1 MDTFLAFGAGLSFLL
16 SISEFIRNTKSPE
29 IQGSNSGSKIKS
41 IFNQPIGFF
50 FLSLSIVQFH
60 LYLELSNQLKEQLWF
75 AEIHIPFLFFT
86 GPLAYLYFRRLGGLT
101 AKALHLVHFV
111 PGFIAFLLLLPFILS
126 DQNSKLEYVSVFP
139 PRNIYFQFLFGLLV
153 LGTISNLVYPL
164 LLIGKIRKWKTF
176 IQKEE
181 GRAFSPFLALFY
193 TSIFVISLFVFA
205 QIFYM
210 PLFTVAGAGLT
221 LIVCSVF
228 LSASTS
234 PHLIISFEKIAREAG
249 YNETRLQGI
258 DVDSVVQKM
267 QELMRDKKLYL
278 DEELT
283 LSILSEE
290 LKIKT
295 HQLSEILN
303 DKMKI
308 GFREYIT
315 GFRLVEASKLLREE
329 PQRSVLAVIYAA
341 GFKSKSAFHK
351 LFQEKYGCSPGE
363 YRSSFSKKP

>member
-16 SISEFIRNTKSPE
+16 AISEFIRKAKVRKIQDDLVSKAKSAW
-29 IQGSNSGSKIKS
+29 
-41 IFNQPIGFF
+41 NQPIAFF

-60 LYLELSNQLKEQLWF
+60 LYLELSSQLKEQLWF

-86 GPLAYLYFRRLGGLT
+86 GPLAYLYFRKLGGLA
-101 AKALHLVHFV
+101 AKALNLAHFL
-111 PGFIAFLLLLPFILS
+111 PGFAAFFFILPFILS
-126 DQNSKLEYVSVFP
+126 DPNSKLEYVNVFP

-164 LLIGKIRKWKTF
+164 LLIGKIRKWKSF
-176 IQKEE
+176 VQKEE
-181 GRAFSPFLALFY
+181 GRVFSPFLALFY
-193 TSIFVISLFVFA
+193 SSIFVILLFVIA
-205 QIFYM
+205 QIFFM
-210 PLFTVAGAGLT
+210 PLFTVAAALLT
-221 LIVCSVF
+221 LIVCSIF
-228 LSASTS
+228 LSASVS
-234 PHLIISFEKIAREAG
+234 PDLIVSFEKTAKEAG
-249 YNETRLQGI
+249 YNETRLQGL
-258 DVDSVVQKM
+258 DVDAVIQKLE
-267 QELMRDKKLYL
+267 ELMRDKKLYL

-283 LSILSEE
+283 LPILSEE

-303 DKMKI
+303 DKMRI
-308 GFREYIT
+308 GFREYIA
-315 GFRLVEASKLLREE
+315 GYRLEEASKMLREE

-341 GFKSKSAFHK
+341 GFRSKSAFHK

>member
-1 MDTFLAFGAGLSFLL
+1 MAV
-16 SISEFIRNTKSPE
+16 SEFIRKDKGPK
-29 IQGSNSGSKIKS
+29 IQGLRSGSETKS
-41 IFNQPIGFF
+41 IFYQPICFF
-50 FLSLSIVQFH
+50 FLSLSVVQFH
-60 LYLELSNQLKEQLWF
+60 LYLELSNQLKDYLWF

-86 GPLAYLYFRRLGGLT
+86 GPLAYLYFRRLGGFR
-101 AKALHLVHFV
+101 AKALNLVHFV
-111 PGFIAFLLLLPFILS
+111 PGLAAFLFLLPFVLS
-126 DQNSKLEYVSVFP
+126 DPNSKLEYVSVFP

-176 IQKEE
+176 VQKEE

-193 TSIFVISLFVFA
+193 ASIFVIFLFVIA
-205 QIFYM
+205 QIFFM
-210 PLFTVAGAGLT
+210 PLFTVAAAALT
-221 LIVCSVF
+221 LIVCCVF
-228 LSASTS
+228 LSASSS
-234 PHLIISFEKIAREAG
+234 PDLIVSFEKTAKEAG
-249 YNETRLQGI
+249 YNETRLQGL
-258 DVDSVVQKM
+258 DVDSVIRKM
-267 QELMRDKKLYL
+267 EELMRDKKLYL

-283 LSILSEE
+283 LPLLSEE

-303 DKMKI
+303 DKMSI
-308 GFREYIT
+308 GFREYVT
-315 GFRLVEASKLLREE
+315 GFRLEEASKLLREE

-363 YRSSFSKKP
+363 YRSSFSKN

>member
-1 MDTFLAFGAGLSFLL
+1 MA
-16 SISEFIRNTKSPE
+16 ISEFIQREKGEKTQDFNLGSKTKSTF
-29 IQGSNSGSKIKS
+29 QK
-41 IFNQPIGFF
+41 PIGFF

-60 LYLELSNQLKEQLWF
+60 LYLELSGQLKEQLWF

-86 GPLAYLYFRRLGGLT
+86 GPLAYLYFRRLGGLP
-101 AKALHLVHFV
+101 AKLLNLVHFV
-111 PGFIAFLLLLPFILS
+111 PGLVTFLLLLPFVLS
-126 DQNSKLEYVSVFP
+126 DPNSKLEYVSVFP
-139 PRNIYFQFLFGLLV
+139 PRNIYFQFLFGLLI

-176 IQKEE
+176 IQKKE

-193 TSIFVISLFVFA
+193 ASIFVIFLFVIA
-205 QIFYM
+205 QIFFM
-210 PLFTVAGAGLT
+210 PLFTVAAAGLT
-221 LIVCSVF
+221 LLVCCVF
-228 LSASTS
+228 LSASIS
-234 PHLIISFEKIAREAG
+234 PELIVTFEKTAKEAG
-249 YNETRLQGI
+249 YNETRLHGL
-258 DVDSVVQKM
+258 DVDSVIQKM
-267 QELMRDKKLYL
+267 EELMRDKKLFL

-283 LSILSEE
+283 LPILSEE

-315 GFRLVEASKLLREE
+315 GFRLEEASKMLKEE
-329 PQRSVLAVIYAA
+329 PQRSVLAVIYSA

-363 YRSSFSKKP
+363 YRLSFSKKS

>member
-16 SISEFIRNTKSPE
+16 AISEFIRNKGRKIQGTDLGSKTKSA
-29 IQGSNSGSKIKS
+29 
-41 IFNQPIGFF
+41 FNQPIGFF

-60 LYLELSNQLKEQLWF
+60 LYLELSNQLKEYLWF

-101 AKALHLVHFV
+101 VRALNLVHFF
-111 PGFIAFLLLLPFILS
+111 PGIVSFLFLLPFVLS
-126 DQNSKLEYVSVFP
+126 DPNSKLEYVSVYP

-153 LGTISNLVYPL
+153 LGTVSNLVYPL

-176 IQKEE
+176 VQKEE
-181 GRAFSPFLALFY
+181 ARVFSPFLALFY
-193 TSIFVISLFVFA
+193 ASIFVIFLFVIA
-205 QIFYM
+205 QIFFM
-210 PLFTVAGAGLT
+210 PLFIVAAAALT
-221 LIVCSVF
+221 LIVCFVF

-234 PHLIISFEKIAREAG
+234 PDLIVSFEKTAKEAG
-249 YNETRLQGI
+249 YNETRLQGL
-258 DVDSVVQKM
+258 DVDAVIQKM
-267 QELMRDKKLYL
+267 EELMRDKKLYL

-283 LSILSEE
+283 LPIFSDE

-303 DKMKI
+303 DKMRI
-308 GFREYIT
+308 GFREYIA
-315 GFRLVEASKLLREE
+315 GFRLEEASKMLREE
-329 PQRSVLAVIYAA
+329 PQRSVLSVIYAA

-363 YRSSFSKKP
+363 YRSSLSNKP

>member
-16 SISEFIRNTKSPE
+16 AISEFIRKGKGPKN
-29 IQGSNSGSKIKS
+29 
-41 IFNQPIGFF
+41 IGFF
-50 FLSLSIVQFH
+50 FLALSIVQFH
-60 LYLELSNQLKEQLWF
+60 LYLELSDQLKEQLWF

-86 GPLAYLYFRRLGGLT
+86 GPLAYLYFRRLGGLPVKT
-101 AKALHLVHFV
+101 LTLVHFV
-111 PGFIAFLLLLPFILS
+111 PGFVAFLLLLPFVLS
-126 DQNSKLEYVSVFP
+126 DPNSKLEYVSIFP

-176 IQKEE
+176 VQKEE
-181 GRAFSPFLALFY
+181 AKAFSPFLALFY
-193 TSIFVISLFVFA
+193 ASIFVILLFVIA
-205 QIFYM
+205 QIFFM
-210 PLFTVAGAGLT
+210 PLFTVAAACLT
-221 LIVCSVF
+221 LIVCCVF

-234 PHLIISFEKIAREAG
+234 PSLIVSFEKTAKEAG
-249 YNETRLQGI
+249 YNETRLQGL
-258 DVDSVVQKM
+258 DVDSVIQKM
-267 QELMRDKKLYL
+267 EELMRDKKLYL
-278 DEELT
+278 DEDLT
-283 LSILSEE
+283 LPLLSKE
-290 LKIKT
+290 LKIKP

-303 DKMKI
+303 DKMRI

-315 GFRLVEASKLLREE
+315 GYRLEEASKLLRDE

-363 YRSSFSKKP
+363 YRLSFTKKS

>member
-1 MDTFLAFGAGLSFLL
+1 MA
-16 SISEFIRNTKSPE
+16 ISEFIRTDKRSKIQDSNTGSETKSA
-29 IQGSNSGSKIKS
+29 
-41 IFNQPIGFF
+41 FYQPIAFF

-86 GPLAYLYFRRLGGLT
+86 GPLAYLYFIRLGGLP
-101 AKALHLVHFV
+101 ARALNMVHFV
-111 PGFIAFLLLLPFILS
+111 PGLAAFLFLLPFVLS
-126 DQNSKLEYVSVFP
+126 NPNSKLEYISVFP
-139 PRNIYFQFLFGLLV
+139 PRSMYFQFLFGLLV

-176 IQKEE
+176 VQKEE
-181 GRAFSPFLALFY
+181 GRAFSPFLVLFY
-193 TSIFVISLFVFA
+193 ASIFVIFLFVIA
-205 QIFYM
+205 QIFFM
-210 PLFTVAGAGLT
+210 PLFTVAAAGLV

-234 PHLIISFEKIAREAG
+234 PDLIVSFEKTAKEAG
-249 YNETRLQGI
+249 YNETRLQGL
-258 DVDSVVQKM
+258 DVDSVIQKM
-267 QELMRDKKLYL
+267 EELMRDKKLYL

-283 LSILSEE
+283 LPLLSEE

-303 DKMKI
+303 DKMRI

-315 GFRLVEASKLLREE
+315 GFRLEEASKLLREE

-363 YRSSFSKKP
+363 YRSSYSKN

>member
-1 MDTFLAFGAGLSFLL
+1 MA
-16 SISEFIRNTKSPE
+16 ISEFIGKDKARQ
-29 IQGSNSGSKIKS
+29 IQDFNLGSKIES
-41 IFNQPIGFF
+41 AFYRPIGFF

-60 LYLELSNQLKEQLWF
+60 LYLELSDQLKEHLWF

-86 GPLAYLYFRRLGGLT
+86 GPLAYLYFTRLGGLP
-101 AKALHLVHFV
+101 AKALNLVHFV
-111 PGFIAFLLLLPFILS
+111 PGFAAFLFLIPFVLS
-126 DQNSKLEYVSVFP
+126 DPNSKLEYVTVFP
-139 PRNIYFQFLFGLLV
+139 PRQIYFQFLFGLLV

-164 LLIGKIRKWKTF
+164 LLIGKIRKWKSF
-176 IQKEE
+176 VQKEE
-181 GRAFSPFLALFY
+181 GRAFSPFLVLFY
-193 TSIFVISLFVFA
+193 ASIFVIFLFVIA
-205 QIFYM
+205 QIFFM
-210 PLFTVAGAGLT
+210 PLFTIAAAALT

-234 PHLIISFEKIAREAG
+234 PGLIVSFEKTAKEAG
-249 YNETRLQGI
+249 YNETRLQGL
-258 DVDSVVQKM
+258 DVEAVIQKM
-267 QELMRDKKLYL
+267 EELMRDKKLYL

-283 LSILSEE
+283 LPILSEE

-303 DKMKI
+303 DKMRI

-315 GFRLVEASKLLREE
+315 GFRLEEASKMLREE

-363 YRSSFSKKP
+363 YRSSLSKKS

>member
-16 SISEFIRNTKSPE
+16 AISEFIRKNKR
-29 IQGSNSGSKIKS
+29 
-41 IFNQPIGFF
+41 QPIGFF

-60 LYLELSNQLKEQLWF
+60 LYLELSNQLKEELWF

-86 GPLAYLYFRRLGGLT
+86 GPLAYLYFRRLGGLP
-101 AKALHLVHFV
+101 AKALNLVHFA
-111 PGFIAFLLLLPFILS
+111 PGFAAFLFLLPFVLS
-126 DQNSKLEYVSVFP
+126 DPNSKLEYVSVFP
-139 PRNIYFQFLFGLLV
+139 PRNIYFQFLFGLLI

-176 IQKEE
+176 LQKEE

-193 TSIFVISLFVFA
+193 ASIFVIFLFVVA
-205 QIFYM
+205 QIFFM
-210 PLFTVAGAGLT
+210 PLFTVAAAGLT
-221 LIVCSVF
+221 LIVCCVF
-228 LSASTS
+228 LSASIS
-234 PHLIISFEKIAREAG
+234 PELIVSFEKTAKEAG
-249 YNETRLQGI
+249 YNETRLQGL
-258 DVDSVVQKM
+258 DVDSVIQKM

-283 LSILSEE
+283 LPLLSEE

-303 DKMKI
+303 DKMRI

-315 GFRLVEASKLLREE
+315 GFRLEEASKLLREE

-363 YRSSFSKKP
+363 YRSSYSKN

>member
-16 SISEFIRNTKSPE
+16 AISEFIRKEKEQKFQDSNFGSKTKSTFY
-29 IQGSNSGSKIKS
+29 K
-41 IFNQPIGFF
+41 PIGFF

-60 LYLELSNQLKEQLWF
+60 LYLELSSQLKEQLWF

-86 GPLAYLYFRRLGGLT
+86 GPFAYLYFSRLGGLP
-101 AKALHLVHFV
+101 AKALNLVHFV
-111 PGFIAFLLLLPFILS
+111 PGFAAFLLVLPFVLS
-126 DQNSKLEYVSVFP
+126 DPNSKLEYVNVFP
-139 PRNIYFQFLFGLLV
+139 PRNIYFQFLFGLLI
-153 LGTISNLVYPL
+153 LGTISNLLYPL

-176 IQKEE
+176 VQKEE

-193 TSIFVISLFVFA
+193 ASIFVIFLFVIA
-205 QIFYM
+205 QIFFM
-210 PLFTVAGAGLT
+210 PLFTVAAAGLT

-234 PHLIISFEKIAREAG
+234 PNLIVSFEKTAREAG
-249 YNETRLQGI
+249 YNETRLQGL
-258 DVDSVVQKM
+258 DVDSVIQKM
-267 QELMRDKKLYL
+267 EELMMDKKLYL
-278 DEELT
+278 DEDLT
-283 LSILSEE
+283 LPLLSDE

-303 DKMKI
+303 DKMRI

-315 GFRLVEASKLLREE
+315 GFRLEEASKMLREE

-363 YRSSFSKKP
+363 YRLSFSKKP

>member
-1 MDTFLAFGAGLSFLL
+1 MA
-16 SISEFIRNTKSPE
+16 ISEFIRKAKDGK
-29 IQGSNSGSKIKS
+29 IQSRDLGSKTEPT
-41 IFNQPIGFF
+41 FNQPIGFF

-60 LYLELSNQLKEQLWF
+60 LYLELSNQLKEYLWF

-86 GPLAYLYFRRLGGLT
+86 GPLAYFYFIRLGGLT
-101 AKALHLVHFV
+101 AKALNLLHFF
-111 PGFIAFLLLLPFILS
+111 PGFVSFLFLLPFLLS
-126 DQNSKLEYVSVFP
+126 DPNSKIEYISVFP
-139 PRNIYFQFLFGLLV
+139 PRNIYFQFLFGVLV

-176 IQKEE
+176 VQKEE

-193 TSIFVISLFVFA
+193 TSIFVIFLFVIA
-205 QIFYM
+205 QIFFM
-210 PLFTVAGAGLT
+210 PLFIVAASALT
-221 LIVCSVF
+221 LIICFVF
-228 LSASTS
+228 LSNSVS
-234 PHLIISFEKIAREAG
+234 PDLIVSFEKAAKEAG
-249 YNETRLQGI
+249 YNETRLQGL
-258 DVDSVVQKM
+258 DVDAVIQKM
-267 QELMRDKKLYL
+267 EELMRDRKLYL

-283 LSILSEE
+283 LPILSDE

-303 DKMKI
+303 DKMRI
-308 GFREYIT
+308 GFREYIA
-315 GFRLVEASKLLREE
+315 GFRLEEASKILREE
-329 PQRSVLAVIYAA
+329 TQRSILSIIYAA

>member
-16 SISEFIRNTKSPE
+16 AISEFIQKNKGQKTQDSNLGSITKSTFH
-29 IQGSNSGSKIKS
+29 K
-41 IFNQPIGFF
+41 PIGFF

-60 LYLELSNQLKEQLWF
+60 LYLELSNQLKEELWF

-86 GPLAYLYFRRLGGLT
+86 GPLAYLYFRRLGGLPT
-101 AKALHLVHFV
+101 KALNLVHFI
-111 PGFIAFLLLLPFILS
+111 PGFAAFLFLLPFVLS
-126 DQNSKLEYVSVFP
+126 DPNSKLEYVSVFP
-139 PRNIYFQFLFGLLV
+139 PRNIYFQFLFGLLI

-193 TSIFVISLFVFA
+193 ASIFVIFLFVVA
-205 QIFYM
+205 QIFFM
-210 PLFTVAGAGLT
+210 PLFTVAAAGLT
-221 LIVCSVF
+221 LIVCCVF
-228 LSASTS
+228 LSASIS
-234 PHLIISFEKIAREAG
+234 PELIVTFEKTAKEAG
-249 YNETRLQGI
+249 YNETRLQGL
-258 DVDSVVQKM
+258 DVDSVIQKM

-283 LSILSEE
+283 LPLLSEE

-303 DKMKI
+303 DKMRI
-308 GFREYIT
+308 SFREYIT
-315 GFRLVEASKLLREE
+315 GFRLEEASKLLREE

-363 YRSSFSKKP
+363 YRSSYSKN

>member
-1 MDTFLAFGAGLSFLL
+1 MA
-16 SISEFIRNTKSPE
+16 ISEFIQKERGEKTQDSNLGSKTKSTFY
-29 IQGSNSGSKIKS
+29 K
-41 IFNQPIGFF
+41 PIGFF

-60 LYLELSNQLKEQLWF
+60 LYLELSSQLKEHLWF

-86 GPLAYLYFRRLGGLT
+86 GPLAYLYFRRLGGFP
-101 AKALHLVHFV
+101 AKVLNLIHFV
-111 PGFIAFLLLLPFILS
+111 PGLVTFLLLLPFVLS
-126 DQNSKLEYVSVFP
+126 DPSSKLEYINVFP

-176 IQKEE
+176 LQKEE
-181 GRAFSPFLALFY
+181 GRVFSPFLALFY
-193 TSIFVISLFVFA
+193 ASIFVIFLFVIA
-205 QIFYM
+205 QIFFM
-210 PLFTVAGAGLT
+210 PLFTVAAAGLT
-221 LIVCSVF
+221 LIVCCVF
-228 LSASTS
+228 LSASIS
-234 PHLIISFEKIAREAG
+234 PELIVTFEKKAREAG
-249 YNETRLQGI
+249 YNETRLQGL
-258 DVDSVVQKM
+258 DVDSVIQKM
-267 QELMRDKKLYL
+267 EELMRDKKLFL

-283 LSILSEE
+283 LSLLSEE

-315 GFRLVEASKLLREE
+315 GFRLEEASKMLREE
-329 PQRSVLAVIYAA
+329 PQRSVLAVIYSA

-363 YRSSFSKKP
+363 YRLSFSKKS